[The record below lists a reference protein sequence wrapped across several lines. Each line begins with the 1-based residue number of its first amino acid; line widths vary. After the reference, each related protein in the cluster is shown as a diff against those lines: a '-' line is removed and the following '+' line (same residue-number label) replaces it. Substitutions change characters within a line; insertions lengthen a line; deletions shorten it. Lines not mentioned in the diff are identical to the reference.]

1 MHAVPPPVCN
11 AGGGA
16 APHETGRQER
26 MTGRVEGRVAL
37 ITGGASGL
45 GAEDAR
51 VLAREGAKVVL
62 TDIQEELGRKI
73 AAEIP
78 GATFL
83 RHNVASEAD
92 WQAVIACTVELHG
105 RINILVNNAGL
116 VRFGSIE
123 DMSYADYKLQVDV
136 MLDSTFLGC
145 KYAIPHMPHD
155 GTGSIVNMAS
165 IGGIKGISAIPAYAA
180 AKGGII
186 AMTRSIAIHCREQGY
201 RIRVNSIA
209 PGGIVTPMT
218 AQAVAELDAD
228 DPGLKQNADHGMGQP
243 ADIANMVLYLASDDG
258 RHITGTNIVIDNGET
273 IG

>member
-1 MHAVPPPVCN
+1 M
-11 AGGGA
+11 
-16 APHETGRQER
+16 GRLD
-26 MTGRVEGRVAL
+26 GRVAL

-51 VLAREGAKVVL
+51 VMAREGARVVL
-62 TDIQEELGRKI
+62 TDVQQDLGEKV
-73 AAEIP
+73 AAEIQ
-78 GATFL
+78 GAIYL
-83 RHNVASEAD
+83 RHDVSSETD
-92 WQAVIACTVELHG
+92 WQKVVAHVVGLYGHID
-105 RINILVNNAGL
+105 ILVNNAGL
-116 VRFGSIE
+116 VRFGTIE
-123 DMSYADYKLQVDV
+123 EMSFADYKLQIDV

-145 KYAIPHMPHD
+145 KYVIPHMPND
-155 GTGSIVNMAS
+155 GKGSIINMAS

-201 RIRVNSIA
+201 HIRVNSIA

-218 AQAVAELDAD
+218 AQAVAALDAE
-228 DPGLKQNADHGMGQP
+228 DPGLKQNRDHGMGQP
-243 ADIANMVLYLASDDG
+243 ADIANMVLYLASDEG